1 MVSGNLKLKAGQF
14 LDYEKEPSVSVKI
27 TATDTHGASDS
38 KTVKI
43 NVQDDVTDT
52 LVNKNIGLTLV
63 NNTGNTNDNITQ
75 DGTFKITK
83 TNGHDWLYKIDSGTW
98 QKGTSDTI
106 KVTGNDGQH
115 RIEVAFAD
123 KTGKAPVANTPQG
136 YTVVLDTQTAKPT
149 ASTTYDKLTQKMT
162 VTGTAEA
169 GATLNITVG
178 SKTVNAT
185 AGSDGQ
191 YSATVDVARTNTT
204 HREDITVK
212 ATDKAGNSNSF
223 SGQTAEVPATLNNKS
238 IGLKLANDTGSSNSD
253 GITKNS
259 TFNVSNTNG
268 KDWIW
273 RLDGGNWSSKR
284 TGDGQITGITGDKQ
298 HRVEVAFT
306 EDGKNPVSGTP
317 QGFNFTLD
325 TTVAKPTN
333 VQSEY
338 NNGVFKVTG
347 QAEANATLK
356 LTVDATS
363 KTVSVGSDGKFSV
376 DFNIAQ
382 GNTDHRPT
390 IKATV
395 TDKAGNV
402 NSDYTDT
409 GANIPKLPVSDDKV
423 AKARKAIA
431 DLQAAVTKAE
441 QDGTVEHNEYDN
453 LNALRDAAKAAVQ
466 AVGTGDSAYQ
476 GLKNDL
482 NSAAN
487 YVRGTTFEH
496 AKDVMGTYNKTV
508 TGTSSYSASNA
519 QTIIDVVNV
528 ARSMNNLTEIT
539 RINDSAVN
547 NWTQAGANANILE
560 HNTNNSTGSSIVYK
574 STGTTHN
581 PGAGW
586 VDDSSVDSL
595 GHRMQAL
602 NPRLVHSDAAVG
614 NGSNHIGVMLT
625 LEYYNQTLL
634 GGKLYDKGNNHNAP
648 KTIEWPAEGYIPY
661 AMMPNQGIGTG
672 TSWDGGQTWHF
683 SSYASIWTFS
693 AKDQSL
699 NGATVSVNKNG
710 SNIANFSSSQVSAVT
725 SNGSIGWSDP
735 SWYDGDYYYS
745 TIKWD
750 MNGKFS
756 DPGSGVDDY
765 AVTIKANGG
774 YEYTYHIYVF
784 NDANA
789 AQNHANQP
797 VTLLSHEIQRSEN
810 ILSGSLNEPETV
822 ITGSEQSDVA
832 QVAELSANA
841 AVNMNA
847 GDDVIEIAHYLGG
860 EINGGDGFDA
870 VVLTGGTNALSGNHL
885 HDVEMIDLGN
895 AETPNVLSLTASDLL
910 ENHDVDGCLWILG
923 QAGNRVALLD
933 GITASDNTV
942 EKDGE
947 LFHQYTYTTTGSTY
961 AVMIGDDLY
970 QNNGVVI

>member
-1 MVSGNLKLKAGQF
+1 M
-14 LDYEKEPSVSVKI
+14 
-27 TATDTHGASDS
+27 
-38 KTVKI
+38 
-43 NVQDDVTDT
+43 
-52 LVNKNIGLTLV
+52 
-63 NNTGNTNDNITQ
+63 
-75 DGTFKITK
+75 
-83 TNGHDWLYKIDSGTW
+83 
-98 QKGTSDTI
+98 
-106 KVTGNDGQH
+106 
-115 RIEVAFAD
+115 
-123 KTGKAPVANTPQG
+123 
-136 YTVVLDTQTAKPT
+136 
-149 ASTTYDKLTQKMT
+149 
-162 VTGTAEA
+162 
-169 GATLNITVG
+169 
-178 SKTVNAT
+178 
-185 AGSDGQ
+185 
-191 YSATVDVARTNTT
+191 
-204 HREDITVK
+204 
-212 ATDKAGNSNSF
+212 
-223 SGQTAEVPATLNNKS
+223 PATLNNKS

-347 QAEANATLK
+347 QAETNSTVK
-356 LTVDATS
+356 VTVDD
-363 KTVSVGSDGKFSV
+363 KTQTVTAGSDGKFSV

-382 GNTDHRPT
+382 GNADHRPT

-395 TDKAGNV
+395 TDKAGNE
-402 NSDYTDT
+402 NSDYTAT
-409 GANIPKLPVSDDKV
+409 GANIPKLPVSDDKI

-431 DLQAAVTKAE
+431 DLQAAVNKAE

-453 LNALRDAAKAAVQ
+453 LNTLRDAAKAAVQ

-496 AKDVMGTYNKTV
+496 AQNQMQHYYDENGIVGSRINGRNYVALDQSQAQKAVDNL
-508 TGTSSYSASNA
+508 NA
-519 QTIIDVVNV
+519 I
-528 ARSMNNLTEIT
+528 RHMNNLSDVSLTKNADHIKAVQLGALASVNQGVIDHNMIDPYTKKDFNWKPSEGLWAT
-539 RINDSAVN
+539 QHSVLAFEAHYGEAKYNNHINGLVSDN
-547 NWTQAGANANILE
+547 HGNGNMD
-560 HNTNNSTGSSIVYK
+560 Y
-574 STGTTHN
+574 
-581 PGAGW
+581 
-586 VDDSSVDSL
+586 DL
-595 GHRMQAL
+595 GHRGQMLDPAL
-602 NPRLVHSDAAVG
+602 SNTAVG
-614 NGSNHIGVMLT
+614 IAHGPYAHDSRFESSVLVMLT
-625 LEYYNQTLL
+625 GQEAWGSNY
-634 GGKLYDKGNNHNAP
+634 
-648 KTIEWPAEGYIPY
+648 KTPNTVEWPAEGYFPY
-661 AMMPNQGIGTG
+661 AMMPEKILINSSNQVTG
-672 TSWDGGQTWHF
+672 YRKGAYWSF
-683 SSYASIWTFS
+683 SAEGHTFS
-693 AKDQSL
+693 NSVKVTVELPNGTTITPSTELL
-699 NGATVSVNKNG
+699 NKGYYQPTGNG
-710 SNIANFSSSQVSAVT
+710 YT
-725 SNGSIGWSDP
+725 SIGFDM
-735 SWYDGDYYYS
+735 DG
-745 TIKWD
+745 KV
-750 MNGKFS
+750 S
-756 DPGSGVDDY
+756 DPGNGVDTY
-765 AVTIKANGG
+765 VVHIKDGS
-774 YEYTYHIYVF
+774 YTYDYSIFVY
-784 NDANA
+784 NDAAA
-789 AQNHANQP
+789 AQNHSNAQTTYLPASQND
-797 VTLLSHEIQRSEN
+797 

-832 QVAELSANA
+832 QIAELSANA

-847 GDDVIEIAHYLGG
+847 GDDAIEIAHYLGG

-947 LFHQYTYTTTGSTY
+947 LFHQYTYTTNGSTY